1 MLVIDKT
8 VRGPRKKWHGLKPEN
23 HFFASDSIRFQ
34 RMLRFFTVI
43 KAITPPHF
51 VAADL
56 KMGRSDFSRLKVCLH

>member
-8 VRGPRKKWHGLKPEN
+8 VRGPRKKWHGLKPDN
-23 HFFASDSIRFQ
+23 HFFASDSICFQ

-56 KMGRSDFSRLKVCLH
+56 KIQKLIFLV